1 MTERE
6 ARIRERAYELWEAD
20 GRREGSSDEYWN
32 RATREIDGQSGESR
46 EDQEARQAMR
56 EQPSPVQPSPVPDI
70 GRASSLEPGGG
81 ATPAST
87 SVGTSPP
94 VGGTRRR
101 SKR

>member
-6 ARIRERAYELWEAD
+6 EKIRERAYELWEED
-20 GRREGSSDEYWN
+20 GRPDGRSDEYWN
-32 RATREIDGQSGESR
+32 RAAREIDGQSGESH

-56 EQPSPVQPSPVPDI
+56 QEPSPVPDI
-70 GRASSLEPGGG
+70 GRASSLDPGGG
-81 ATPAST
+81 TTPAST
-87 SVGTSPP
+87 SVGAPPP

>member
-32 RATREIDGQSGESR
+32 RAAREIDEQSGESH

-56 EQPSPVQPSPVPDI
+56 DEPPPVPDI
-70 GRASSLEPGGG
+70 GRASILDPGGG
-81 ATPAST
+81 TTPAST

-94 VGGTRRR
+94 VGGTRKR